1 MSVDIMMS
9 ENGRVS
15 LLLSSDEL
23 VSGDYTYTVSGNEAF
38 EEEMKEISAYVFA
51 SEKFFEF

>member
-1 MSVDIMMS
+1 MS